1 VPVYHV
7 GWREEIK
14 RQTDEHPLD
23 APKLINQ
30 QHRKTEKYTMKFAKN
45 LGTLTVMAAAILA
58 TQAASA
64 QSAWSDAAF
73 INPDWADH
81 ASYIGASVGKSRAFI
96 DNTQVSNRVLG
107 PKTITTDNK
116 DTGYKIIAGKQF
128 SRNFAAEISYFDF
141 GKFHYDTAGANGT
154 LNREVGIRG
163 GALDLI
169 GIMPMSQRVSL
180 YGKVG
185 AQVAM
190 AKEHFGGSRASA
202 MGTNLDPRRKE
213 VNLKAGVG
221 VEYKFTEAL
230 ATRFEIERYRLK
242 DGLQQ
247 RADLNFASVSL
258 IYKLG
263 RPVAQAVVYTPPP
276 VVEQP
281 APAPVVQTPP
291 PPPPPPAPVPVS
303 EKVSFA
309 AETLFDFDKAIVKPA
324 GKAALDDLLMKL
336 QGMNTEAMITV
347 GHTDAI
353 GTDAYNQKLSLRRA
367 NAVKAYLISKGVE
380 ASRVYVEGKGE
391 KQPVADNKTS
401 AGRAQNRRVTVEVV
415 GTRTPK

>member
-1 VPVYHV
+1 
-7 GWREEIK
+7 
-14 RQTDEHPLD
+14 
-23 APKLINQ
+23 
-30 QHRKTEKYTMKFAKN
+30 MKFAKN

-81 ASYIGASVGKSRAFI
+81 ASYIGAGVGKSRAFI
-96 DNTQVSNRVLG
+96 DNTEYYNAVARSSGRIN
-107 PKTITTDNK
+107 TTTVDNK
-116 DTGYKIIAGKQF
+116 DTGYKIFAGKQF
-128 SRNFAAEISYFDF
+128 GRNFGAEISYFDF
-141 GKFHYDTAGANGT
+141 GKFDYGT
-154 LNREVGIRG
+154 TTVTGGNVNRNLGIRG

-169 GIMPMSQRVSL
+169 GILPMTQRISL

-190 AKEHFGGSRASA
+190 VKEHFTGNRATA
-202 MGTNLDPRRKE
+202 AIGTNLDPRRKE

-221 VEYKFTEAL
+221 IEYKFTEAL
-230 ATRFEIERYRLK
+230 STRFEIERYRLK
-242 DGLQQ
+242 DGLEN
-247 RADLNFASVSL
+247 RADLNFASVNL
-258 IYKLG
+258 VYKLG
-263 RPVAQAVVYTPPP
+263 RPVTQAVVYTPPP
-276 VVEQP
+276 VVEQ
-281 APAPVVQTPP
+281 PAPVVQTPP

-347 GHTDAI
+347 GHTDSI
-353 GTDAYNQKLSLRRA
+353 GTNAYNQKLSLRRA
-367 NAVKAYLISKGVE
+367 NAVKAYLVSKGVD
-380 ASRVYVEGKGE
+380 ASRIYVEGKGE
-391 KQPVADNKTS
+391 TQPVADNKT
-401 AGRAQNRRVTVEVV
+401 AEGRAKNRRVTVEVV
-415 GTRTPK
+415 GTRTK

>member
-1 VPVYHV
+1 
-7 GWREEIK
+7 
-14 RQTDEHPLD
+14 
-23 APKLINQ
+23 
-30 QHRKTEKYTMKFAKN
+30 MKFAKK
-45 LGTLTVMAAAILA
+45 LGTLTAMAAAILA
-58 TQAASA
+58 AHSASA

-81 ASYIGASVGKSRAFI
+81 ASYIGASVGKSRLFL
-96 DNTQVSNRVLG
+96 DNTPVFNSAARYGRLATDVA
-107 PKTITTDNK
+107 DNK
-116 DTGYKIIAGKQF
+116 DTGGRLIAGKQF
-128 SRNFAAEISYFDF
+128 NRNFAAEISYFDF
-141 GKFHYDTAGANGT
+141 GKFNYTFNNTNGGHV
-154 LNREVGIRG
+154 NREVGIRG

-169 GIMPMSQRVSL
+169 GILPMTQRISL

-190 AKEHFGGSRASA
+190 VKEHFSGNISYA
-202 MGTNLDPRRKE
+202 LDPNPNPRRKE
-213 VNLKAGVG
+213 VNVKAGVG
-221 VEYKFTEAL
+221 IEYKFTEAL
-230 ATRFEIERYRLK
+230 STRFEIERYRLK
-242 DGLQQ
+242 DGLQN

-263 RPVAQAVVYTPPP
+263 RPVTQAVVYTPPP

-309 AETLFDFDKAIVKPA
+309 AETLFDFDKAVVKPA
-324 GKAALDDLLMKL
+324 GKAALDDLLVKL

-347 GHTDAI
+347 GHTDSI
-353 GTDAYNQKLSLRRA
+353 GTNAYNQKLSLRRA
-367 NAVKAYLISKGVE
+367 NAVKAYLVSKGVD

-391 KQPVADNKTS
+391 TQPVADNKT
-401 AGRAQNRRVTVEVV
+401 AEGRAKNRRVTVEVV
-415 GTRTPK
+415 GTRTTTR